1 MRGKREIGGRVM
13 AWSPNV
19 MCNECGSG
27 VGSHMFAGYAA
38 DPARAEHDGRRLAQR
53 FAGLGVTIDDQPIGS
68 TRSCG
73 TGCGGP
79 TRR

>member
-1 MRGKREIGGRVM
+1 VQV
-13 AWSPNV
+13 WF
-19 MCNECGSG
+19 
-27 VGSHMFAGYAA
+27 GSHLIASYVAGQ
-38 DPARAEHDGRRLAQR
+38 ARAVHDGLMLARR

-68 TRSCG
+68 TRSCW